1 MTTAVDRGPP
11 PPNSWRSLRR
21 ATYPQPPTPPQGAR
35 PSLLT
40 DRAQNDYQA
49 TITFTSL
56 TNLFVS
62 EIHLNTGVQRY
73 KNAVYLFIDELDD
86 LLRSPVKETRM
97 INDTLRHLFDGCPNC
112 FCMVIA
118 LSAEVAEFTAIFE
131 DYVLSRIQRRIE
143 LALLDKN
150 NAVEFVQEILN
161 NFRADANGPRNFFP
175 FDRSAIE
182 AVASQIWE
190 ITPRKIVNIMQ
201 QVLEEIR
208 LNDHDPRRGLIT
220 INELDQSNIL
230 EEVLGEGGVL

>member
-1 MTTAVDRGPP
+1 MTTAVDKWPAAAELVAVAAAGHLPT
-11 PPNSWRSLRR
+11 
-21 ATYPQPPTPPQGAR
+21 APTPPQGAR

-118 LSAEVAEFTAIFE
+118 LSAEV
-131 DYVLSRIQRRIE
+131 S
-143 LALLDKN
+143 
-150 NAVEFVQEILN
+150 
-161 NFRADANGPRNFFP
+161 
-175 FDRSAIE
+175 
-182 AVASQIWE
+182 
-190 ITPRKIVNIMQ
+190 
-201 QVLEEIR
+201 
-208 LNDHDPRRGLIT
+208 
-220 INELDQSNIL
+220 
-230 EEVLGEGGVL
+230 